1 MVVKGQAG
9 AARCGSAL
17 PAATAA
23 RNASYVCAGLFPS
36 LHPQRTTSSAAR
48 TTANSSTARLTRP
61 VPNAEWEPSRA
72 GRGRTPDSTPTDRE
86 NEHRREWELRFRGA
100 APPHRCH
107 RSASAANS
115 PRFQPRQ
122 RRAHTALSLR
132 QLPRLPP
139 PPPSRS
145 PPGRCPN
152 SRPARPCPARRA
164 PGHGARQAGLP
175 RAAAGQGGLGGRRP
189 GRGGG
194 GTARGISAPAR
205 GAPQPPR
212 PAPRSAPAS
221 PRRGPQSGPAP
232 ASACA
237 RGAPELGAGGLGG
250 WKPAGACV
258 SPARQLAF
266 ARLDTPGA
274 TW

>member
-132 QLPRLPP
+132 QLPPVPLSAPDRLRESRDHSPPLSATSRCLESLRSAATAAPDSAGGALPLPLPLPAHARCAAWRCPPHPPTQPGPAPRAPWAQCKRRLPP
-139 PPPSRS
+139 AS
-145 PPGRCPN
+145 
-152 SRPARPCPARRA
+152 
-164 PGHGARQAGLP
+164 
-175 RAAAGQGGLGGRRP
+175 
-189 GRGGG
+189 
-194 GTARGISAPAR
+194 R
-205 GAPQPPR
+205 GA
-212 PAPRSAPAS
+212 
-221 PRRGPQSGPAP
+221 
-232 ASACA
+232 
-237 RGAPELGAGGLGG
+237 GAGP
-250 WKPAGACV
+250 PAE
-258 SPARQLAF
+258 PAASQR
-266 ARLDTPGA
+266 ARSS
-274 TW
+274 